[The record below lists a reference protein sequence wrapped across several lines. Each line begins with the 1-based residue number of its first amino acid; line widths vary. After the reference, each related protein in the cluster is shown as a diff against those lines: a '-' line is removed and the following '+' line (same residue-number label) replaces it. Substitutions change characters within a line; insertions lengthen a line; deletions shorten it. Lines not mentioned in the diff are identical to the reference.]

1 LTATSGVGYGDSNMK
16 VAEAKQD
23 WMRMLIKYE
32 PQNLECKKKTTN
44 YIARCVET
52 PRLLSLVMASVS
64 QVYDVED
71 FIVLD
76 LDYGTHKK
84 ARLEYNKNYYIRKCP
99 YWLKKDVQYERSV
112 LKRAESLLSSP
123 VSCHATSFYPN
134 RAPPLRRKDGDD
146 LHENVDHG
154 EILPNP
160 DGTFQMSVD
169 LNLSSVKPED
179 WGKYDCLFQSDLA
192 LPCPQSLQRHFPLRP
207 IYLCPKASVCIRF
220 QCCIKTET
228 FLNYY
233 LLPSHMYSHLGSL
246 GSLPH
251 TVKDKLAREIK
262 LKNYVAD
269 DMHATFIPFPQ
280 RTS

>member
-1 LTATSGVGYGDSNMK
+1 FPYNMK

-32 PQNLECKKKTTN
+32 PQNLEWYTP
-44 YIARCVET
+44 RCVET

-112 LKRAESLLSSP
+112 LKRAEESLLSSP

-179 WGKYDCLFQSDLA
+179 WGKYDCLFQMFTSCEEYLSFTENKQ
-192 LPCPQSLQRHFPLRP
+192 LTIVLLLSLQFLQLSTSSSSSSPIVHRKLNNDFLR
-207 IYLCPKASVCIRF
+207 VFVR
-220 QCCIKTET
+220 
-228 FLNYY
+228 
-233 LLPSHMYSHLGSL
+233 LLASHM
-246 GSLPH
+246 
-251 TVKDKLAREIK
+251 
-262 LKNYVAD
+262 
-269 DMHATFIPFPQ
+269 
-280 RTS
+280 

>member
-1 LTATSGVGYGDSNMK
+1 MFKTADKHLLNITLVGQHTELQTSNLLCPTVKHSLTYFLTATSGAPKFPYNMK

-179 WGKYDCLFQSDLA
+179 WGKYDCLFQI
-192 LPCPQSLQRHFPLRP
+192 C
-207 IYLCPKASVCIRF
+207 IYCLSEVGAGEF
-220 QCCIKTET
+220 HTE
-228 FLNYY
+228 LNEN
-233 LLPSHMYSHLGSL
+233 LNQE
-246 GSLPH
+246 
-251 TVKDKLAREIK
+251 T
-262 LKNYVAD
+262 
-269 DMHATFIPFPQ
+269 
-280 RTS
+280 

>member
-1 LTATSGVGYGDSNMK
+1 LTASILLILLSHLVSAHDFRLILKLKHSLTYFLTATSGAPKFPYNMK

-71 FIVLD
+71 FINTIKTTTSANQVESKYLVFCLD
-76 LDYGTHKK
+76 IYFVHVRWTQLFLSSLSRAPH
-84 ARLEYNKNYYIRKCP
+84 
-99 YWLKKDVQYERSV
+99 SV
-112 LKRAESLLSSP
+112 SAPEESLLSSP

-179 WGKYDCLFQSDLA
+179 WGKYDCLFQL
-192 LPCPQSLQRHFPLRP
+192 
-207 IYLCPKASVCIRF
+207 
-220 QCCIKTET
+220 
-228 FLNYY
+228 
-233 LLPSHMYSHLGSL
+233 
-246 GSLPH
+246 
-251 TVKDKLAREIK
+251 
-262 LKNYVAD
+262 
-269 DMHATFIPFPQ
+269 
-280 RTS
+280 

>member
-32 PQNLECKKKTTN
+32 PQNLEWYTHDENGEVKGFNQC
-44 YIARCVET
+44 
-52 PRLLSLVMASVS
+52 S
-64 QVYDVED
+64 YDVED

-76 LDYGTHKK
+76 LDCSETPEQVESKYLVFCCKWTQLSLDIYFVHVRWTQLFLSSLSR
-84 ARLEYNKNYYIRKCP
+84 AP
-99 YWLKKDVQYERSV
+99 HSV
-112 LKRAESLLSSP
+112 SAPEESLLSSP

-179 WGKYDCLFQSDLA
+179 WGKYDLCDGSTNERMFTSCEEYLSFTENKQLTIV
-192 LPCPQSLQRHFPLRP
+192 LLLSLQFLQLSTSSSSSSPIVHRKLNNDFLR
-207 IYLCPKASVCIRF
+207 VFVR
-220 QCCIKTET
+220 
-228 FLNYY
+228 
-233 LLPSHMYSHLGSL
+233 LLASHM
-246 GSLPH
+246 
-251 TVKDKLAREIK
+251 
-262 LKNYVAD
+262 
-269 DMHATFIPFPQ
+269 
-280 RTS
+280 

>member
-1 LTATSGVGYGDSNMK
+1 SLYLWFKCFMSTSHRFCPQNFHSLLMMVDDVQVGYGDSNMK

-32 PQNLECKKKTTN
+32 PQNLEWYTHDENGEVKGFNQC
-44 YIARCVET
+44 
-52 PRLLSLVMASVS
+52 S
-64 QVYDVED
+64 YDVED

-76 LDYGTHKK
+76 LDCSETPGLDIYFVHVRWTQLFLSSLSRAPH
-84 ARLEYNKNYYIRKCP
+84 
-99 YWLKKDVQYERSV
+99 SV
-112 LKRAESLLSSP
+112 SAPEESLLSSP

-179 WGKYDCLFQSDLA
+179 WGKYDLTWPKPPKWKGVLSSCEPYSSKCLF
-192 LPCPQSLQRHFPLRP
+192 F
-207 IYLCPKASVCIRF
+207 F
-220 QCCIKTET
+220 TW
-228 FLNYY
+228 
-233 LLPSHMYSHLGSL
+233 
-246 GSLPH
+246 
-251 TVKDKLAREIK
+251 
-262 LKNYVAD
+262 
-269 DMHATFIPFPQ
+269 
-280 RTS
+280 RTCERCF